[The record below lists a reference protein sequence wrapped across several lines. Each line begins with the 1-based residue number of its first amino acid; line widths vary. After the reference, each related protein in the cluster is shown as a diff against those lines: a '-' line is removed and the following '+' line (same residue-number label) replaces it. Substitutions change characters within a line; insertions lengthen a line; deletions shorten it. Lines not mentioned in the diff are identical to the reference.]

1 MKFTARDLKK
11 LRWQLAIATG
21 LVIAAAAIAYMSLIA
36 VQKAEAEHRV
46 AASRYAQI
54 DTRLRQVRTEEEEIK
69 NRAALF
75 LHLQERGIIGEEKRL
90 DWIEMLRDIQNRMR
104 LPDMNYEFAPQ
115 KPLEGNG
122 SGEHAFFVSAMRL
135 HLNLVHEEDL
145 LNFLAKVQREAKAVV
160 LTRGCNVMR
169 QAPAEARNSLA
180 QLSADCEL
188 DWITVRKTDTAK
200 R

>member
-1 MKFTARDLKK
+1 VKFTVRDLKK
-11 LRWQLAIATG
+11 LRWQLAIAAG
-21 LVIAAAAIAYMSLIA
+21 LVVAAAAIAYMSLIA
-36 VQKAEAEHRV
+36 LRKAEAEHRAV
-46 AASRYAQI
+46 ASSHARI
-54 DTRLRQVRTEEEEIK
+54 DTRLRQVRTEEEDIK

-90 DWIEMLRDIQNRMR
+90 DWIEMVDDLQNRMR

-115 KPLEGNG
+115 KPLEGDG
-122 SGEHAFFVSAMRL
+122 SGEHAFFVSSMKL

-145 LNFLAKVQREAKAVV
+145 LDFLAEVQREARAVV
-160 LTRGCNVMR
+160 LARSCNVSR
-169 QAPAEARNSLA
+169 APAGARNSLA

-188 DWITVRKTDTAK
+188 DWITVRKAEIAK